1 MAQAPTQA
9 SAQPPT
15 AASAA
20 PKKKKSGGKKILV
33 VIAAVLCAG
42 LGAGGWLWHRS
53 ASAQSKPPD
62 ADATE
67 VKSVLHLESFV
78 VNLQGGSDNGYLRV
92 GIDLGLGVS
101 QQGEGQKDKDI
112 VAPLRDT
119 ILTVL
124 GSQSVDTL
132 LTPAGKAKL
141 KDQILA
147 AINQRLPEIEC
158 RDVYFTDFL
167 VQH

>member
-9 SAQPPT
+9 PNPAPE
-15 AASAA
+15 A
-20 PKKKKSGGKKILV
+20 PKNTKKKSGGKKVLILL
-33 VIAAVLCAG
+33 AALVCAG

-53 ASAQSKPPD
+53 ASAQNKP
-62 ADATE
+62 ADTDTTE

-78 VNLQGGSDNGYLRV
+78 VNLQGGSDSGYLRV
-92 GIDLGLGVS
+92 GIDLGLGAA
-101 QQGEGQKDKDI
+101 QQGEGQKDI

-124 GSQSVDTL
+124 GSQNVDAL

-141 KDQILA
+141 KEQILA